1 MSEPKRGTAQVVA
14 WKSPEDQAMSLT
26 PMYEAGGKLEVEIF
40 NGSVTIRGKHCRFNW
55 TNPKTGEKA
64 GQKMLDDVDITVH
77 LSACQI
83 NWKFVE
89 FQEGGTKSRP
99 GAGLSTA

>member
-26 PMYEAGGKLEVEIF
+26 PVYEAGGKLDVEIF
-40 NGSVTIRGKHCRFNW
+40 NGSVTMRGKHCRIIW
-55 TNPKTGEKA
+55 TNVKTGEKA

-77 LSACQI
+77 LSSCQI
-83 NWKFVE
+83 NWKFTE
-89 FQEGGTKSRP
+89 NQSESKSRP
-99 GAGLSTA
+99 GAPLPAS